1 MRKGLGLSYR
11 NRLVIQTFSL
21 DYFLLL
27 VENNRENG
35 FPVKVQYYRRNI
47 WTQSVLMM
55 NERLVSRNQLSV
67 LLSLSK

>member
-11 NRLVIQTFSL
+11 NPILSIIFIF
-21 DYFLLL
+21 FLLL

-35 FPVKVQYYRRNI
+35 FPVEVQYYRRNI

-55 NERLVSRNQLSV
+55 NE
-67 LLSLSK
+67 

>member
-1 MRKGLGLSYR
+1 MKKGLGLSYR

-55 NERLVSRNQLSV
+55 NE
-67 LLSLSK
+67 

>member
-35 FPVKVQYYRRNI
+35 FSVKVQYYRRNI